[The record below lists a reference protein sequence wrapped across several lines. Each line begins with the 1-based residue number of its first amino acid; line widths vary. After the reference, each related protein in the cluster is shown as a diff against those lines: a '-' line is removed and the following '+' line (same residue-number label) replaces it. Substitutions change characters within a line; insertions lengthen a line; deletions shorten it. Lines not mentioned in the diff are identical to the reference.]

1 MHYLKGRIKTRV
13 SFDAG
18 FLLPVFLLSSV
29 LIISG
34 CSAIASSAGSSLA
47 GNLTTAMLDQPD
59 PELVREAIPAYL
71 MMLDSFVVGNP
82 ESESMLAA
90 ASQLYAAYG
99 AAFVDDPDRAK
110 VLTARARDYG
120 NRALCASNKAA
131 CGLGQ
136 LPFDE
141 YVVQVQ
147 KVNPKSAN
155 ALYSYAL
162 ANLAYI
168 RANSADYT
176 ALADLPK
183 VQAALEHL
191 LAIGPGANEA
201 DAYMYLG
208 ILNTLRPAAL
218 GGDPETGRA
227 NFERAMELSEGK
239 NLAVKVE
246 YARSYARLVYD
257 RELHDQLLNDVLALP
272 VEQPGLTLFNTIAR
286 DEAISLLASA
296 DEYF

>member
-1 MHYLKGRIKTRV
+1 MHYLMGRIKTRV

-18 FLLPVFLLSSV
+18 FLLPAFVLSTV
-29 LIISG
+29 VAISG
-34 CSAIASSAGSSLA
+34 CSAIASSAGTSLA

-71 MMLDSFVVGNP
+71 LMLDSFVVGDP
-82 ESESMLAA
+82 EGESILAA

-99 AAFVDDPDRAK
+99 SAFVDDPERAK
-110 VLTARARDYG
+110 VLTTRARDYG
-120 NRALCASNKAA
+120 NRALCAADKSA
-131 CGLGQ
+131 CGIDSLS
-136 LPFDE
+136 FDN
-141 YVVQVQ
+141 YVAQIQ
-147 KVNPKSAN
+147 KVNAKSAN

-168 RANSADYT
+168 RANSGDYT

-191 LAIGPGANEA
+191 LAIGAGSNEA
-201 DAYMYLG
+201 DTYMYLG

-218 GGDPETGRA
+218 GGDPETGQA
-227 NFERAMELSEGK
+227 NFLRAIELSDGK
-239 NLAVKVE
+239 NLAAKVE
-246 YARSYARLVYD
+246 YARSYARLIYD
-257 RELHDQLLNDVLALP
+257 RELHDQLLNEVLASP

-286 DEAISLLASA
+286 DEAIALLASA
-296 DEYF
+296 NDYF

>member
-131 CGLGQ
+131 CDLGQ